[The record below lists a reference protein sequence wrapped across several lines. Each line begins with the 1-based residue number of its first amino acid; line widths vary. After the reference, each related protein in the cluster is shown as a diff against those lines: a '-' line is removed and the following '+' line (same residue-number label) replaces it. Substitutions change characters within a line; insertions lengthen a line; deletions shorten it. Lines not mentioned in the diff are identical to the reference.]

1 MLARCERAEPA
12 RMRAPSA
19 VSNATCSALSCSVT
33 VTPLP
38 SGRLSEPFAP
48 LIVTRPA
55 AIVAE
60 TPCGRLTGFLATR
73 DILSSTSGHDA
84 QDFAALADGPGLA
97 VGHHA
102 LRRGNDDRSHATE
115 HLGQLVLAAIDAQSG
130 AADALEAVDNRP
142 ALVVLQVDGQARLA
156 GVGGDMEIRH
166 VALVLQDT
174 GNRRLD
180 LRRIETDMCLA
191 CALSITDAGQ
201 QVGNGIGHAHATN
214 ASYQLDFTRP
224 GISPRLAT
232 SRILVRARPNL
243 RYTPRGRPVS
253 AQRLRWREGLA
264 SRGCFCSFACA
275 SVRASSEVRGLR
287 ISSLSCA
294 RFAAYFSTVFVR
306 RFSRSTMLVLAMPS
320 NLCPSLLA
328 EREIECFQQRP
339 TVFIGRGGRGDGDV
353 HATQLVDLVVLDLG
367 EDDLFLHAEGVVA
380 AAVEGARGNTTE
392 VAHARQR

>member
-19 VSNATCSALSCSVT
+19 APNATCRALSFSVT
-33 VTPLP
+33 VTSLP
-38 SGRLSEPFAP
+38 SGRLRVPFAP
-48 LIVTRPA
+48 LIVTSPA

-73 DILSSTSGHDA
+73 DMFSTTSGHDA
-84 QDFAALADGPGLA
+84 QDFAALANGPGLA

-102 LRRGNDDRSHATE
+102 LRRGNDHRSHATE
-115 HLGQLVLAAIDAQSG
+115 HLGQLVLAAIDAQPG
-130 AADALEAVDNRP
+130 AADALEAVDYRP
-142 ALVVLQVDGQARLA
+142 ALVVLQVDGQTWLA
-156 GVGGDMEIRH
+156 GIGCDVEIRD
-166 VALVLQDT
+166 VTLVLQDA

-201 QVGNGIGHAHATN
+201 QVGNGIGHAHATK

-253 AQRLRWREGLA
+253 AQRLRPRVGLA
-264 SRGCFCSFACA
+264 SRGSFCSFACA
-275 SVRASSEVRGLR
+275 SARVSSDVRGLR
-287 ISSLSCA
+287 ISSLSSA
-294 RFAAYFSTVFVR
+294 RLVAYFFTVFAR

-339 TVFIGRGGRGDGDV
+339 TVFIGRGGRGDGDI
-353 HATQLVDLVVLDLG
+353 HPAQ
-367 EDDLFLHAEGVVA
+367 
-380 AAVEGARGNTTE
+380 
-392 VAHARQR
+392 